1 VTGPLVAGCDRP
13 LATRHDVALLDLDGV
28 LYVGPDAVPGAPEA
42 VRAAA
47 AAGLR
52 PAYVTNNASRTPA
65 VVAAQLRRL
74 GFPAAA
80 EDVVTS
86 AQAAATLVAARV
98 APGSAVL
105 VVGGEGL
112 VAAVRERGLVPVREA
127 GPGVAAV
134 VQGYDPDLG
143 WRQLA
148 EGAYAVATG
157 VPWVASN
164 MDATIP
170 TPRGTA
176 PGNGALVRAVAA
188 AAGRPPD
195 AVAGK
200 PEAPLH
206 RESVTRT
213 GAHHPLVVGDRL
225 DTDIEGANRA
235 GVPSLLVLTGVSRPA
250 DLLRAGPELRPTYLA
265 ADLGTGLLQPQPG
278 VRADG
283 DRWECGGW
291 SVGVSGAD
299 VSVTGAGDRVDGLR
313 AFCVAWWRAGEAVA
327 GVDLGPALAATGW

>member
-1 VTGPLVAGCDRP
+1 VTSLADGISQPPADRFD
-13 LATRHDVALLDLDGV
+13 TALLDLDGV
-28 LYVGPDAVPGAPEA
+28 VYVGPDAVDGVPKTLTE
-42 VRAAA
+42 VRRRGMRTAF
-47 AAGLR
+47 
-52 PAYVTNNASRTPA
+52 VTNNASRTPET
-65 VVAAQLRRL
+65 VASHLRQL
-74 GFPAAA
+74 GVEAKP

-86 AQAAATLVAARV
+86 AQAAATLVLGRV
-98 APGSAVL
+98 GAGAAVL

-112 VAAVRERGLVPVREA
+112 HAALIERGLRPVA
-127 GPGVAAV
+127 SADDAVAV
-134 VQGYDPDLG
+134 VQGFAPDVD
-143 WRQLA
+143 WQALA
-148 EGAYAVATG
+148 EGTFAVRRG
-157 VPWVASN
+157 LPWIAAN
-164 MDATIP
+164 MDSTVP
-170 TPRGTA
+170 TPRGIA
-176 PGNGALVRAVAA
+176 PGNGALVGVIARTTGVT
-188 AAGRPPD
+188 PV

-200 PEAPLH
+200 PELALH
-206 RESVTRT
+206 EESVRRT
-213 GAHHPLVVGDRL
+213 GARNPIVVGDRL